1 MLFYTIFD
9 AVNLKVLTP
18 FSMVLVWQ
26 MVPSAAGMLVVMQ
39 RLLLLMHQ
47 SSLQTSCV
55 DNERRR
61 NIIHNK
67 HAKRTNKTL
76 CRFYLRSVQRNTNK
90 NTQSPSSVPSQRCL
104 QHMGSCFIVYICW
117 LYNMDNEFIKLPA
130 VPDVRLLW
138 SCPCKIWP
146 CTKEDAILW
155 KHSMMCC
162 IRDL

>member
-1 MLFYTIFD
+1 MIFD
-9 AVNLKVLTP
+9 AVNVKVLTP

-55 DNERRR
+55 ASGRRR
-61 NIIHNK
+61 NIIHSKNT
-67 HAKRTNKTL
+67 KRTNETL
-76 CRFYLRSVQRNTNK
+76 GRFYLRSVQRNK
-90 NTQSPSSVPSQRCL
+90 NRNPQSPSSPLSSQRCL

-117 LYNMDNEFIKLPA
+117 LYNMDNESIKLPA

-138 SCPCKIWP
+138 SCPCKTWP
-146 CTKEDAILW
+146 RTKEDAILW

-162 IRDL
+162 TRDL